1 MSLPA
6 HLKCITLFGCL
17 RTLIDPLYAPWS
29 CLPPKS
35 DVEDKELKRKTN
47 QVPSNGFSSG
57 GFLSL
62 LRGSATSPSAPRTK
76 KTNAGW
82 NTYSIVQL
90 YTDVVYITSK
100 WSSNLS
106 ALPASQSYPNLF
118 SWITRTGG
126 RLLIHMRFTVVRWN
140 GNICENTM
148 KTYTNAHKVFVDEP
162 KCRLIDLF
170 LAYLAVICDLLL
182 NRRR

>member
-1 MSLPA
+1 M
-6 HLKCITLFGCL
+6 
-17 RTLIDPLYAPWS
+17 
-29 CLPPKS
+29 S

-57 GFLSL
+57 GLLSL

-82 NTYSIVQL
+82 NTHSIVQL

-106 ALPASQSYPNLF
+106 ALPASQS
-118 SWITRTGG
+118 
-126 RLLIHMRFTVVRWN
+126 
-140 GNICENTM
+140 
-148 KTYTNAHKVFVDEP
+148 
-162 KCRLIDLF
+162 
-170 LAYLAVICDLLL
+170 
-182 NRRR
+182 